1 MNFNKKNELF
11 LLEQIVER
19 NFASKYKDSILGII
33 WSVLKPL
40 LIMILLTIIFSTI
53 FGRHIDNYPVYFL
66 SGKCI
71 YDFFSLSTN
80 LSMNS
85 IRGNKNILKK
95 TAAKKY
101 IFILGGIVSEF
112 LNFLITLIILVVVMI
127 VTNAQFH
134 LLTSTLAIIP
144 IISLLMIITGIS
156 LILAVLCVYF
166 SDMQHIWSVISYMLM
181 YASAIF
187 YPMDIIPEPY
197 YHYMLLNPIFWVIN
211 QFRSFVIYGN
221 IPDILNIVNLVLL
234 SLIVLISG
242 IIVYKKY
249 EKKLTLKF

>member
-1 MNFNKKNELF
+1 MIIDNSEYF
-11 LLEQIVER
+11 LLEEIVKR
-19 NFASKYKDSILGII
+19 NFASKYKDSILGIF

-40 LIMILLTIIFSTI
+40 LIMILLTIIFSSI
-53 FGRHIDNYPVYFL
+53 FNRHVENYPVYFL

-71 YDFFSLSTN
+71 YDFFSSATDV
-80 LSMNS
+80 SMNS

-95 TAAKKY
+95 TSAKKY
-101 IFILGGIVSEF
+101 IFVLGGIVSEF

-127 VTNAQFH
+127 ATNAPFH
-134 LLTSTLAIIP
+134 ILTSILAILP

-156 LILAVLCVYF
+156 LILSVLCVYF
-166 SDMQHIWSVISYMLM
+166 SDIQHLWSVTTLMLM

-197 YHYMLLNPIFWVIN
+197 YHYMILNPLFWIID
-211 QFRSFVIYGN
+211 QFRTFVMYGN
-221 IPDILNIVNLVLL
+221 IPDKLNMINLVLL
-234 SLIVLISG
+234 SLIVLVSG

>member
-1 MNFNKKNELF
+1 MIKFNKSKIF
-11 LLEQIVER
+11 LLEELVKR

-53 FGRHIDNYPVYFL
+53 FGGRIENYPVYFL

-71 YDFFSLSTN
+71 YDFFSLATN

-85 IRGNKNILKK
+85 LRSNINILKR
-95 TAAKKY
+95 TAAEKY

-112 LNFLITLIILVVVMI
+112 LNFLITLVILVVVMI
-127 VTNAQFH
+127 VTHAQFH
-134 LLTSTLAIIP
+134 LLTSALAIIP
-144 IISLLMIITGIS
+144 IISLLMMITGIS

-166 SDMQHIWSVISYMLM
+166 SDIQHLWSVATLMLM

-197 YHYMLLNPIFWVIN
+197 YHYMILNPIFWVID
-211 QFRSFVIYGN
+211 QFRTLVMYGN
-221 IPDILNIVNLVLL
+221 IPDILNIINLVLF
-234 SLIVLISG
+234 SLIVLVSG

>member
-1 MNFNKKNELF
+1 MKKFNKSKYF
-11 LLEQIVER
+11 LLEEIVKR

-40 LIMILLTIIFSTI
+40 LIMILLTIIFSTL
-53 FGRHIDNYPVYFL
+53 FGRRIDNYPVYFL

-71 YDFFSLSTN
+71 YDFFSSATN
-80 LSMNS
+80 VSMNS
-85 IRGNKNILKK
+85 LRNNKNILKK
-95 TAAKKY
+95 TAADKY

-127 VTNAQFH
+127 VTNAPFH
-134 LLTSTLAIIP
+134 ILTSSLAIIP
-144 IISLLMIITGIS
+144 ILSLLMIITGIS
-156 LILAVLCVYF
+156 LILAVFCVYF
-166 SDMQHIWSVISYMLM
+166 SDIQHLWSVATLMLM

-197 YHYMLLNPIFWVIN
+197 YHYMILNPLFWIID
-211 QFRSFVIYGN
+211 QFRTFVMYGN

-234 SLIVLISG
+234 SLIVLVSG